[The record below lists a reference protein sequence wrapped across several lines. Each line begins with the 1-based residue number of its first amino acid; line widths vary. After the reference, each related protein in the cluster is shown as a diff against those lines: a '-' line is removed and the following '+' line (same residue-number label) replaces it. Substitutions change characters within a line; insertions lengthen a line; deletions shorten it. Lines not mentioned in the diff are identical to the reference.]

1 VSLIHPLPKAEPS
14 QTYWTIGKTLCIGK
28 IINSKGEEVE
38 SLVLEP
44 QGIAHLVSS
53 EIINLPQDTCGFAH
67 VLTRKCNQGLL
78 TLNIGVI
85 DPGWSNY
92 ISTSILNF
100 SAERR
105 LLTVGEPFIRTTFH
119 KVSLTEDGEF
129 GKFPEDRTRNND
141 STSTYASVV
150 RNRAVADFGKH
161 FLNIRQL
168 VGKASKKENSRSRDA
183 LLKYLP
189 IAAFSLA
196 FFALLVTIGVAT
208 VARISTAPS
217 PQVNGEIELLSKQIR
232 NLTEEI
238 EKIKA
243 NSSQSHVTRPAS
255 ATIHDHETA
264 LSGNTEKE
272 NR

>member
-1 VSLIHPLPKAEPS
+1 MTLIHPLPEAVASPV
-14 QTYWTIGKTLCIGK
+14 YWTVGKTLCIGK

-53 EIINLPQDTCGFAH
+53 EKITLPQDICGFAH

-85 DPGWSNY
+85 DPGWNNY

-105 LLTVGEPFIRTTFH
+105 LLTVGEPFIRATFH
-119 KVSLTEDGEF
+119 KIAFTEDGEPGEYL
-129 GKFPEDRTRNND
+129 GKKSDNTRPETYVSGVRT
-141 STSTYASVV
+141 
-150 RNRAVADFGKH
+150 RAVADFGKH

-196 FFALLVTIGVAT
+196 FFALLVTIGIAT
-208 VARISTAPS
+208 AARISTAPS
-217 PQVNGEIELLSKQIR
+217 SQVNGEIELLSKQIR
-232 NLTEEI
+232 QLTEEI
-238 EKIKA
+238 EELKA
-243 NSSQSHVTRPAS
+243 NPSQSHLARPVS
-255 ATIHDHETA
+255 ATIRDA
-264 LSGNTEKE
+264 KADLSGDAGKE
-272 NR
+272 IR